1 MSKFTIV
8 IMVLLAALCAWS
20 PANAQN
26 SECLALSNELR
37 ALTSRGGFVFNKESR
52 YSEFER
58 AAREQRSQISRAQAL
73 IRRNDCARSVS
84 ATCVKNRANLAAMNA
99 NLKNLERQL
108 ARMSPGK
115 GNDRRRQAVEARIQS
130 LGCDSGNRIRRQD
143 QGAVNAG
150 VRQETAPRRRT
161 LMEQIF
167 GVRTFREDGTTAE
180 PEYRGDEKVAG
191 QYGTFRTL
199 CVRSCDGYYFPISF
213 STRRDRFEEDEQAC
227 SQMCPASEVSLYFHS
242 MPSQDSEEMVS
253 YRTEEP
259 YAAMPNAFSYR
270 KAVNP
275 ECTCG
280 FARPS
285 GLTEIAGGQSYRIE
299 TIQPR
304 QPPTPIPAP
313 RPDPGVDPETLA
325 NSEGL
330 FDSADIEAMIRRNQ
344 APQIATPGNRNVRIV
359 GPAFFPVQ

>member
-8 IMVLLAALCAWS
+8 IMTLIAALFAWT
-20 PANAQN
+20 PAIAQN

-37 ALTSRGGFVFNKESR
+37 ALTSGGGFVFSKESR
-52 YSEFER
+52 YAEFER

-84 ATCVKNRANLAAMNA
+84 VTCVKTRANLVDMTA

-108 ARMSPGK
+108 SRMSPGK
-115 GNDRRRQAVEARIQS
+115 GNDRRRQAVEARIRA
-130 LGCDSGNRIRRQD
+130 LDCEGGRPRRQD
-143 QGAVNAG
+143 RGEMNAG
-150 VRQETAPRRRT
+150 VRQDVAPRRRT

-180 PEYRGDEKVAG
+180 PEYRGDEKVAS

-213 STRRDRFEEDEQAC
+213 STRRDRFETDEQAC
-227 SQMCPASEVSLYFHS
+227 SQMCPAAEVSLYFHS

-253 YRTEEP
+253 FRSEEP

-275 ECTCG
+275 DCTCG

-285 GLTEIAGGQSYRIE
+285 GLTEIAGGQSFRME

-304 QPPTPIPAP
+304 QPQTPIPTP

-325 NSEGL
+325 NSGGL
-330 FDSADIEAMIRRNQ
+330 FDTADVDAMIRRNR

>member
-1 MSKFTIV
+1 M
-8 IMVLLAALCAWS
+8 
-20 PANAQN
+20 AQD
-26 SECLALSNELR
+26 SQCLALSNELR
-37 ALTSRGGFVFNKESR
+37 ALTSGGGFILKKESR
-52 YSEFER
+52 YAEFEQ

-84 ATCVKNRANLAAMNA
+84 ATCVKTRANLADMNA

-108 ARMSPGK
+108 SRMSPGK
-115 GNDRRRQAVEARIQS
+115 GNDRRRKAVEAQMRA
-130 LGCDSGNRIRRQD
+130 LGCDGGGRPRRQD
-143 QGAVNAG
+143 RGEMNAG
-150 VRQETAPRRRT
+150 VRQDVAPRRRT

-180 PEYRGDEKVAG
+180 PEYRGDETVAS

-227 SQMCPASEVSLYFHS
+227 SQMCPAAEVALYFHS

-253 YRTEEP
+253 FRTEEP

-275 ECTCG
+275 DCTCG
-280 FARPS
+280 FARPT
-285 GLTEIAGGQSYRIE
+285 GLTEIAGGQSFRIE
-299 TIQPR
+299 PVQPR
-304 QPPTPIPAP
+304 QPATPIPTP
-313 RPDPGVDPETLA
+313 RPDPGSDPETIA
-325 NSEGL
+325 NSGGL
-330 FDSADIEAMIRRNQ
+330 FDTADVDAMIRTKQ
-344 APQIATPGNRNVRIV
+344 SPQIATPGNRNVRIV